1 MICIVNFFFQLLE
14 HLTTHNDAIG
24 GEPKNLAA

>member
-1 MICIVNFFFQLLE
+1 MICIVIFFQLLE